1 MALTDLGCQVI
12 VVASNGNRESGLKFR
27 KMVDLLFPLLLDG
40 ERQFYRRLGLKR
52 SITAVWSVMTLKA
65 YAEEKVA
72 EVPPTLALP
81 GDDLHV
87 LGGDFIADSSGKI
100 VFTYPS
106 KTSSD
111 RPSIARLLD
120 ELRSL

>member
-1 MALTDLGCQVI
+1 MLTDLGCQVV
-12 VVASNGNRESGLKFR
+12 VVASNGNRESGLEFR
-27 KMVDLLFPLLLDG
+27 KLVNLSFPLLLDG

-52 SITAVWSVMTLKA
+52 SIVAVWSVKTLKS
-65 YAEEKVA
+65 YAEEKIA
-72 EVPPTLALP
+72 EVPPTPALP

-87 LGGDFIADSSGKI
+87 LGGDFIANSSGKI

>member
-1 MALTDLGCQVI
+1 MLTDLGCQVI
-12 VVASNGNRESGLKFR
+12 VVASNGNRESGLEFVKL
-27 KMVDLLFPLLLDG
+27 VNLSFPLLLDG

-52 SITAVWSVMTLKA
+52 SITAVWSVKTLKS
-65 YAEEKVA
+65 YAEEKIA
-72 EVPPTLALP
+72 KVPPTPALP

-87 LGGDFIADSSGKI
+87 LGGDFIANSSGKI